1 MVAAEVV
8 AVVVV
13 AADWAD
19 WRSMAAAVMAMVAV
33 GMRCKS
39 RMGLGRERRSTS
51 DRGRVMASTC
61 LLYLCLYR

>member
-1 MVAAEVV
+1 MEAAVEVEVV
-8 AVVVV
+8 EV

-39 RMGLGRERRSTS
+39 RMGLGRERRSTW

-61 LLYLCLYR
+61 LLYLHLYR